1 MPPEATMIPILAQPK
16 QSDVFKSISEN
27 VSGNSDP
34 KIFYAVMLGIAAI
47 VFLLVVSSA
56 LRKRQSRP
64 KGVNHQG
71 KLIKEMTKRVS
82 LRKSEIRALKTIAA
96 EQGCSSPLTL
106 VLCPSLLAKGIN
118 ARGKA
123 DRKWAMM
130 VARKVGLTAAKREK

>member
-1 MPPEATMIPILAQPK
+1 MTDILAVPK

-34 KIFYAVMLGIAAI
+34 TVFYAVMLGIAAI

-56 LRKRQSRP
+56 LRKRQARP

-71 KLIKEMTKRVS
+71 KLLKEMARSVS
-82 LRKSEIRALKTIAA
+82 LRKSEIRALRTIAA
-96 EQGCSSPLTL
+96 EQGCASPLTL

-123 DRKWAMM
+123 DRRSAMT
-130 VARKVGLTAAKREK
+130 VARKVGLTAGKREK

>member
-1 MPPEATMIPILAQPK
+1 MRPEATMIPILAQPK

-71 KLIKEMTKRVS
+71 KLIKEMSKRVS

>member
-1 MPPEATMIPILAQPK
+1 MTDILALPK

-34 KIFYAVMLGIAAI
+34 TVFYAVMLGIAAI

-71 KLIKEMTKRVS
+71 KLIKEMAKRVA

-123 DRKWAMM
+123 DRKWAMT
-130 VARKVGLTAAKREK
+130 VARKVGLTASKPQK